1 MNHTQTQG
9 PFDGWAGFLVASTL
23 NWNAALRVAP
33 AQAQEP
39 TNPPPRGGAG
49 REFIDVLNITKT

>member
-9 PFDGWAGFLVASTL
+9 PFDGWAGLLVASTL

-33 AQAQEP
+33 ALAQEP
-39 TNPPPRGGAG
+39 TRSPPPGEEGLD
-49 REFIDVLNITKT
+49 ESSLMC